1 MIPTFEDAWASAKQ
15 FGRSPDHVKEGWDLC
30 LDHLIRAG
38 MYPGTPKD
46 GEIHPDGSEHL
57 PAARRTLL
65 DIAREKQ
72 SIDQKADAR
81 ALHRVLESEAGW
93 KYAAFEKDTRI
104 AKLDDAVRKL
114 RAELVEFDS
123 GYKRC
128 RVCRNQWS
136 SGDEESHRTECV
148 VNSFFHDDGLDEV
161 PAASQLHGAGAA
173 VAAKVVSTPRAALRC
188 AACDCSLGELTR
200 HQVMDSGDRWWCST
214 CWNRLLEGARYDD
227 FKLGIVGKEEREKAP
242 VQPGHDPVN
251 HPSHY
256 TSSPSGVECIDVIE
270 HMTLNVGNATKY
282 LWRAGQKGDL
292 IEDLSKARWY
302 VDREIKRV
310 TKLRAKETNRGTP

>member
-1 MIPTFEDAWASAKQ
+1 MIPTLEDALAADASAASKLV
-15 FGRSPDHVKEGWDLC
+15 GLSTAAVKAGWDLC
-30 LDHLIRAG
+30 LNHLIRAG
-38 MYPGTPKD
+38 MYPGTPKV

-72 SIDQKADAR
+72 GINLKGDAR
-81 ALHRVLESEAGW
+81 AIHRVLESEAGW

-104 AKLDDAVRKL
+104 AKLDDTVRKL

-136 SGDEESHRTECV
+136 SGDEEAHKTECV
-148 VNSFFHDDGLDEV
+148 VPTSV
-161 PAASQLHGAGAA
+161 PAQRAEERGGSLFSAKSESQETLYEPNLPSIQLPDPSS
-173 VAAKVVSTPRAALRC
+173 VRAA
-188 AACDCSLGELTR
+188 
-200 HQVMDSGDRWWCST
+200 
-214 CWNRLLEGARYDD
+214 
-227 FKLGIVGKEEREKAP
+227 
-242 VQPGHDPVN
+242 HDPVN

-270 HMTLNVGNATKY
+270 HMTLNIGNAAKY
-282 LWRAGQKGDL
+282 LWRAGLKNDL
-292 IEDLSKARWY
+292 LEDLGKARWY

-310 TKLRAKETNRGTP
+310 TKLRAATMKETNRGTP

>member
-1 MIPTFEDAWASAKQ
+1 MIPTFEVAWEST
-15 FGRSPDHVKEGWDLC
+15 GRQDRSRIAEIVKIGWDLC
-30 LDHLIRAG
+30 LNHLIRAG

-72 SIDQKADAR
+72 GINQKGDAR

-148 VNSFFHDDGLDEV
+148 VSTLFHDGPPSEEV
-161 PAASQLHGAGAA
+161 PSASQPHLAGAEVMSA
-173 VAAKVVSTPRAALRC
+173 SGSTRALSRC
-188 AACDCSLGELTR
+188 ATCDCPLVGLTR
-200 HQVMDSGDRWWCST
+200 QDADDADDRWWCMT
-214 CWNRLLEGARYDD
+214 CWKRLRE
-227 FKLGIVGKEEREKAP
+227 KEECEKAP
-242 VQPGHDPVN
+242 VQPDHDPVN

-270 HMTLNVGNATKY
+270 HMALNIGNAVKY
-282 LWRAGQKGDL
+282 LWRAGLKNDL
-292 IEDLSKARWY
+292 LEDLAKARWY

-310 TKLRAKETNRGTP
+310 TKLRGGK